1 MNKDNKKGK
10 FNAIDALIILLLI
23 VCIGSVLFR
32 VFDLNEQTVDAQ
44 LREYKVQVKIDSL
57 STAAIPYLQKGDVIR
72 LKDSNEVIGTFEGL
86 KQVVAAVGAY
96 NDEGEKVFYPEISES
111 TIYDDSRCLVSCLI
125 TVMGE
130 RTENG
135 LLLNGDTYITSNSE
149 LVIITENIETV
160 VRIVSIGE

>member
-1 MNKDNKKGK
+1 MNNDNRKGK
-10 FNAIDALIILLLI
+10 FNAIDALIILVVI
-23 VCIGSVLFR
+23 VCLGSVLFR
-32 VFDLNEQTVDAQ
+32 VFSLNEQTIDAN

-72 LKDSNEVIGTFEGL
+72 LKSSNEVIGTFDGI

-96 NDEGEKVFYPEISES
+96 NDDGEKVFYPDNKES

-125 TVMGE
+125 TVKGE

-149 LVIITENIETV
+149 LVIVTENIETV

>member
-1 MNKDNKKGK
+1 MNEKKKSK
-10 FNAIDALIILLLI
+10 FNAIDALIILVLV
-23 VCIGSVLFR
+23 VCLCSVLFR
-32 VFDLNEQTVDAQ
+32 VFNLNEQTVDAN
-44 LREYKVQVKIDSL
+44 LKEYKVQVKIDSI
-57 STAAIPYLQKGDVIR
+57 STAAIPYLQKGDIIR
-72 LKDSNEVIGTFEGL
+72 LKSSNEVIGTFDGI

-96 NDEGEKVFYPEISES
+96 NDDGEKVLYPTKDES

-125 TVMGE
+125 TVKAVK
-130 RTENG
+130 TENG